1 MSTTTTRLPLATA
14 DGVAAQVLELL
25 RPHCERID
33 IAGSVRR
40 RRPTIGDLEI
50 VCIPKAYDASPG
62 RSILFCS
69 GIATVVN
76 QWEKV
81 KGELPCRYTQRVLP
95 WHGMKLD
102 LFMPHPDGYG
112 LQLAIRTGSAEWS
125 HRVLAAA
132 WVRAGFT
139 SKDGLLRRGSEQQVS
154 LFAIGADRYH
164 HSFREIDG
172 AICPTPTEEALFGMI
187 GIPWVDPTAR
197 EVRG

>member
-1 MSTTTTRLPLATA
+1 VSATTTRLSLATA
-14 DGVAAQVLELL
+14 DGVAAKVLELL
-25 RPHCERID
+25 KPHCERID
-33 IAGSVRR
+33 IAGSIRR

-50 VCIPKAYDASPG
+50 VCIPKPYDASP
-62 RSILFCS
+62 LFCS

-95 WHGMKLD
+95 WQGMKLD

-125 HRVLAAA
+125 HRRLAAA

-139 SKDGLLRRGSEQQVS
+139 SKDGLLRRSS
-154 LFAIGADRYH
+154 
-164 HSFREIDG
+164 DG
-172 AICPTPTEEALFGMI
+172 AICPTPTEDALFRMI
-187 GIPWVDPTAR
+187 GIPWVHPTAR